1 MKKEMVG
8 GLSIVFYRYHEVGK
22 TKIID
27 YIYCELASCDR
38 LNQVVDTDSL
48 NLHCSGHK
56 TLD

>member
-1 MKKEMVG
+1 MVG